1 MKRSQVINSLLHISG
16 KAGADGKEAG
26 MESSGFHRAEG
37 SPAPFTYLKLRD
49 LGLCGLRQD
58 FRLSFDETF
67 LKSHKE
73 DAGYSLQD
81 QSKHPKSSQGR
92 E

>member
-1 MKRSQVINSLLHISG
+1 MGRRQEWQPQCQGEQWV
-16 KAGADGKEAG
+16 
-26 MESSGFHRAEG
+26 HRAEG

-58 FRLSFDETF
+58 FGLSFDETF